1 MNNSLPIKGVIFD
14 LDNTLLDFMKMKE
27 VAVKSAIRGMIE
39 AGLEADER
47 ESFKDIISI
56 YEEFG
61 WENQKVFDVFLNK
74 SIGYVD
80 NKFLAAGIVAYRRS
94 REANLL
100 AYPNVN
106 RTLVNLTKLGIKLAV
121 VSDAPSRE
129 AWMRIYYLNLYH
141 FFDAVITFD
150 DSGERKPSSK
160 PFEMALKILNLE
172 PQDSLMIG
180 DWPERDVVGAKQI
193 GMRTAFAVYG
203 DTFGTKDS
211 GADWDIKDI
220 SEIISIIKKINVR
233 RSGGTKH
240 TCQP

>member
-1 MNNSLPIKGVIFD
+1 MSLSNDIPIKGVIFD
-14 LDNTLLDFMKMKE
+14 LDNTLLDFMKMKQ

-39 AGLEADER
+39 AGMAIK
-47 ESFKDIISI
+47 ESKSFNDIIAL
-56 YEEFG
+56 YEKIG
-61 WENQKVFDVFLNK
+61 WENQKVFDVFLEQ

-80 NKFLAAGIVAYRRS
+80 NKYLAAGIVAYRRA

-106 RTLVNLTKLGIKLAV
+106 RTLIDLTKLGVKLAV

-129 AWMRIYYLNLYH
+129 AWMRIYYLNLHH

-150 DSGERKPSSK
+150 DSGERKPSSV
-160 PFEMALKILNLE
+160 PFEMALKKLNLE
-172 PQDSLMIG
+172 PKSSLMIG
-180 DWPERDVVGAKQI
+180 DWPERDVVGAKKI

-203 DTFGTKDS
+203 DTFGTKNS

-220 SEIISIIKKINVR
+220 SELTSIIKRTNNIV
-233 RSGGTKH
+233 
-240 TCQP
+240 

>member
-1 MNNSLPIKGVIFD
+1 MSKNLPIKGVIFD

-27 VAVKSAIRGMIE
+27 VAVKSAIKGMIE
-39 AGLEADER
+39 AGLAIDEK
-47 ESFKDIISI
+47 ESYKDIVSI
-56 YEEFG
+56 YEDFG

-80 NKFLAAGIVAYRRS
+80 NKFLAAGIVAYRRA

-106 RTLVNLTKLGIKLAV
+106 RTLVSLTKLGIKLAV

-160 PFEMALKILNLE
+160 PFEMALNKLQLKAE
-172 PQDSLMIG
+172 DSLMIG

-203 DTFGTKDS
+203 DTFGTNNS
-211 GADWDIKDI
+211 GADWDIQDV
-220 SEIISIIKKINVR
+220 SEIITIIKKINNIV
-233 RSGGTKH
+233 
-240 TCQP
+240 